1 MRLRIKNGRII
12 DPANK
17 LDDSGDVC
25 IADGKI
31 VSVLNSTSEFS
42 ADEEIDASNK
52 LVCPG
57 LVDLCARLREPGQE
71 HKATI
76 ASETRAAISSGITSI
91 CCPPDTQPV
100 IDTAAVAEL
109 IQQRAESVDRLRIFP
124 LGALTQRSEERRV
137 GKECRSRWSP
147 YH

>member
-52 LVCPG
+52 REYQGQNPAP
-57 LVDLCARLREPGQE
+57 ARPR
-71 HKATI
+71 
-76 ASETRAAISSGITSI
+76 
-91 CCPPDTQPV
+91 
-100 IDTAAVAEL
+100 
-109 IQQRAESVDRLRIFP
+109 
-124 LGALTQRSEERRV
+124 
-137 GKECRSRWSP
+137 
-147 YH
+147 